1 MPAGRK
7 PLTIADQV
15 SRLPGSPAAKA
26 RLRVI
31 LANLAGE
38 IGIAD
43 ACHELGIEESW
54 FFDLK
59 HESLERWVKTLEP
72 GSPGRRPKEERTP
85 EQQRIAELEAR
96 ARRLELELKASLLRE
111 ELCARVCLD
120 PRRAGSMPQKK
131 QLGEARGWTSR

>member
-15 SRLPGSPAAKA
+15 NRLPGSPAAKA

-43 ACHELGIEESW
+43 ACRELGIEES
-54 FFDLK
+54 
-59 HESLERWVKTLEP
+59 
-72 GSPGRRPKEERTP
+72 
-85 EQQRIAELEAR
+85 
-96 ARRLELELKASLLRE
+96 
-111 ELCARVCLD
+111 
-120 PRRAGSMPQKK
+120 
-131 QLGEARGWTSR
+131 